1 VGILAAVQAV
11 AELRQLL
18 ASGLRFHFSQTPN
31 VAMMVVLASV
41 YGVLAGDAFEWKN
54 LDVLGYVLLL
64 VWLTVLYF
72 LAAFESTGP
81 YVRTLFEIMGDVR
94 YFAVLYLLV
103 SVAFSVSMNVHRID
117 QLEAEADG
125 VFAFAALSLESTY
138 RMGTLGDFET
148 DSYENIPAVYVMF
161 LLCTFFVT
169 VVFLNVLIAVISD
182 TFDKIQEVQD
192 SSRVKGMAQ
201 AVYDVEA
208 VFGAFTRPSY
218 IFFSHCVDGK
228 DEWSGR
234 VAAITSAVRS
244 RCAETDMKIDSLDT
258 KMETLDSKFAALDAK
273 MAKMEA
279 KSDAKFA
286 VLLEKLDQLR
296 PTTVAIE
303 DSER

>member
-1 VGILAAVQAV
+1 
-11 AELRQLL
+11 
-18 ASGLRFHFSQTPN
+18 
-31 VAMMVVLASV
+31 M
-41 YGVLAGDAFEWKN
+41 
-54 LDVLGYVLLL
+54 
-64 VWLTVLYF
+64 
-72 LAAFESTGP
+72 
-81 YVRTLFEIMGDVR
+81 RTLFEIMRDVR
-94 YFAVLYLLV
+94 EFFALYLLV
-103 SVAFSVSMNVHRID
+103 IVAFTVSMNVHRID
-117 QLEAEADG
+117 QLEADG
-125 VFAFAALSLESTY
+125 VFVFAVSSLESTY

-148 DSYENIPAVYVMF
+148 SSYENSPAVHVMF
-161 LLCTFFVT
+161 MLCTFLVT

-201 AVYDVEA
+201 AVYDTEA

-218 IFFSHCVDGK
+218 IFFSHCADGK

-244 RCAETDMKIDSLDT
+244 RCAETDMKIDSRCRELDTKMVDLDT

-273 MAKMEA
+273 MESKF
-279 KSDAKFA
+279 DAKFA

-296 PTTVAIE
+296 STTVTIE

>member
-1 VGILAAVQAV
+1 
-11 AELRQLL
+11 
-18 ASGLRFHFSQTPN
+18 
-31 VAMMVVLASV
+31 M
-41 YGVLAGDAFEWKN
+41 
-54 LDVLGYVLLL
+54 
-64 VWLTVLYF
+64 
-72 LAAFESTGP
+72 
-81 YVRTLFEIMGDVR
+81 RTLFEIMGDVR
-94 YFAVLYLLV
+94 DFFVLYILV
-103 SVAFSVSMNVHRID
+103 IVAFSVSMNVHRSD
-117 QLEAEADG
+117 QLEAEG

-148 DSYENIPAVYVMF
+148 SSYENIPAVYVMF

-201 AVYDVEA
+201 AVYDTEA

-273 MAKMEA
+273 MEAKEAKDAKMEA
-279 KSDAKFA
+279 KFDAKFA

-296 PTTVAIE
+296 PTTVTIE

>member
-1 VGILAAVQAV
+1 
-11 AELRQLL
+11 
-18 ASGLRFHFSQTPN
+18 
-31 VAMMVVLASV
+31 
-41 YGVLAGDAFEWKN
+41 
-54 LDVLGYVLLL
+54 
-64 VWLTVLYF
+64 
-72 LAAFESTGP
+72 
-81 YVRTLFEIMGDVR
+81 
-94 YFAVLYLLV
+94 
-103 SVAFSVSMNVHRID
+103 
-117 QLEAEADG
+117 
-125 VFAFAALSLESTY
+125 
-138 RMGTLGDFET
+138 MGTLGDFET
-148 DSYENIPAVYVMF
+148 SSYENSPAVHVMF
-161 LLCTFFVT
+161 MLCTFLVT

-201 AVYDVEA
+201 AVYDIEA

-218 IFFSHCVDGK
+218 IFFSHSADGK

-244 RCAETDMKIDSLDT
+244 RGTETDVKIDSLRRELDT
-258 KMETLDSKFAALDAK
+258 QMVELDETLNSKFAALDAK